1 MFGKRFVLFEI
12 LGFKVQIDAS
22 WLFLAVL
29 VTWSLAKG
37 VFPVWYEGLSTATYW
52 WMAVAG
58 VIGLVFSLVFHELSH
73 SLVARRFGLPIKG
86 ITLFIFGGVAEMEE
100 EPASAKVEFLM
111 AMAGPIASGVLAVG
125 FYLIAIVGQAQGL
138 PTPVLGI
145 LDYLAFV
152 NGLLAAF
159 NLLPAFPLDG
169 GRMLRAAL
177 WHFKGNLREATRIA
191 SRSGEVFA
199 MILMGLGAVNVVF
212 GNFIGGMWWFL
223 IGLFLHGAARA
234 SYMQLLN
241 KRAFEGEPVRRFMTP
256 DPVTVDPETTLDSF
270 VTDYLY
276 HSHHDLYPVVESGRL
291 IGSIG
296 ARQLK
301 GVPRED
307 WGIMR
312 VGEVF
317 VRRTPENTILADTDS
332 VKAMAMMRS
341 NATSRLMVVDGERL
355 VGIITLKDMLDLFAL
370 KMELEGPA

>member
-1 MFGKRFVLFEI
+1 MFGKRIVLFEI

-29 VTWSLAKG
+29 VTWSLATG
-37 VFPVWYEGLSTATYW
+37 VFPFWYEGLNSATYW
-52 WMAVAG
+52 WMAIAG
-58 VIGLVFSLVFHELSH
+58 VIGLVFSLIFHELSH
-73 SLVARRFGLPIKG
+73 SVVARRFGLPIKG

-111 AMAGPIASGVLAVG
+111 AIAGPVASGVLAAG
-125 FYLIAIVGQAQGL
+125 FYGLALLGLSLGL
-138 PTPVLGI
+138 PVPVLGI
-145 LDYLAFV
+145 LDYLGLI

-177 WHFKGNLREATRIA
+177 WYFKGDLREATRLA
-191 SRSGEVFA
+191 SRSGEIFGMLFMA
-199 MILMGLGAVNVVF
+199 LGAFNVIAGYFV
-212 GNFIGGMWWFL
+212 GGMWWFL
-223 IGLFLHGAARA
+223 IGWFLHGAARA

-256 DPVTVDPETTLDSF
+256 NPITVAPETTLDSF
-270 VTDYLY
+270 VTDTLY
-276 HSHHDLYPVVESGRL
+276 HSHHGLYPVVDTEEL
-291 IGSIG
+291 IGCIG

-317 VRRTPENTILADTDS
+317 ERRTPDNTIPADTDS
-332 VKAMAMMRS
+332 VKAMAMMRN
-341 NATSRLMVVDGERL
+341 NATSRLMVVEGKRL
-355 VGIITLKDMLDLFAL
+355 VGIVTLKDMLDLFAL
-370 KMELEGPA
+370 KMELEGPP

>member
-1 MFGKRFVLFEI
+1 MLGKRFVLFEL

-22 WLFLAVL
+22 WLFLAML

-37 VFPVWYEGLSTATYW
+37 VFPAWYEGLSTTAYW

-58 VIGLVFSLVFHELSH
+58 VIGLVFSLIFHELSH
-73 SLVARRFGLPIKG
+73 SLVARHFGLPIRG

-111 AMAGPIASGVLAVG
+111 AVAGPIASGVFAVG
-125 FYLIAIVGQAQGL
+125 FYLIAIVGMAQGL
-138 PTPVLGI
+138 PAPVLGI
-145 LDYLAFV
+145 LDYLALI
-152 NGLLAAF
+152 NSLLAAF

-177 WHFKGNLREATRIA
+177 WHFKGDLREATRIA
-191 SRSGEVFA
+191 SRSGEIFGMV
-199 MILMGLGAVNVVF
+199 LMALGAVNVVA

-223 IGLFLHGAARA
+223 IGLFLYAAARA
-234 SYMQLLN
+234 SYVQLLN

-256 DPVTVDPETTLDSF
+256 DPVTIDPETTLDSF
-270 VTDYLY
+270 VMNCLY
-276 HSHHDLYPVVESGRL
+276 HSHHGLYPVVDSGRL
-291 IGSIG
+291 IGCIG
-296 ARQLK
+296 ARQIT

-317 VRRTPENTILADTDS
+317 VRSTPENTISADTDS
-332 VKAMAMMRS
+332 VKAMAMMRHS
-341 NATSRLMVVDGERL
+341 ATSRLMVADGERL

-370 KMELEGPA
+370 KMELEGPP

>member
-1 MFGKRFVLFEI
+1 MLGKRFVLFEL

-22 WLFLAVL
+22 WLFLAML

-37 VFPVWYEGLSTATYW
+37 VFPVWYEGLNTATYW

-58 VIGLVFSLVFHELSH
+58 VIGLVFSLIFHEMSH
-73 SLVARRFGLPIKG
+73 SLVARRFGLQIKG

-100 EPASAKVEFLM
+100 EPANAKVEFLM
-111 AMAGPIASGVLAVG
+111 AVAGPIASGVLAAG
-125 FYLIAIVGQAQGL
+125 FYLIAIVGTAQGL

-145 LDYLAFV
+145 LDYLGLI
-152 NGLLAAF
+152 NGLLAVF

-177 WHFKGNLREATRIA
+177 WYFKGDLRAATKIA
-191 SRSGEVFA
+191 SRSGEIFGMV
-199 MILMGLGAVNVVF
+199 LMALGAVNVIT

-241 KRAFEGEPVRRFMTP
+241 KRAFEGEPVRRFMTL
-256 DPVTVDPETTLDSF
+256 DPITIDPETTLDSF
-270 VTDYLY
+270 VMDYLY
-276 HSHHDLYPVVESGRL
+276 HSHHGLYPVVDSGTL
-291 IGSIG
+291 IGCIG

-307 WGIMR
+307 WGLMR

-317 VRRTPENTILADTDS
+317 VRRTAENTIPADTDS
-332 VKAMAMMRS
+332 VKAMAMMRQ

-370 KMELEGPA
+370 KMELEGPP